1 MPASILIVDDEPH
14 VLRVTEL
21 SLRRGGYDIIIGR
34 NGREALE
41 LARLRQPE
49 LIVMDVLMPE
59 MDGLTALQHLKND
72 PATAGIPVILL
83 SARGHVI
90 LPDEAG
96 NSGAAL
102 FLTKPFSPTQLLNEA
117 RRLILE
123 NTEPPLPTASPS
135 QS

>member
-1 MPASILIVDDEPH
+1 MAASILIVDDEPH

-21 SLRRGGYDIIIGR
+21 SLRRGGYEIIIGR

-41 LARLRQPE
+41 LARLRQPQ

-59 MDGLTALQHLKND
+59 MDGLTALQNLKND

-90 LPDEAG
+90 LPEEAG
-96 NSGAAL
+96 MSGAAL

-123 NTEPPLPTASPS
+123 NAETEGEE
-135 QS
+135 